1 MLSIAARL
9 ESACFSPSML
19 EFFDMSSTTL
29 ETFPNPQPN
38 RDYEIAIRCP
48 EFTSVCPKTGLPDFG
63 EIRITY
69 VPDQRC
75 IELKALKYYL
85 IDFRNK
91 GIFYENV
98 TNQILD
104 DLVAACQPRRMTVV
118 GDFSVRGGIKTEVTA
133 RYDPSTPRQ
142 ARGRP
147 KQRRRTTSSGSSRAA
162 SRDEK

>member
-1 MLSIAARL
+1 
-9 ESACFSPSML
+9 ML
-19 EFFDMSSTTL
+19 EFSSMSSSTI
-29 ETFPNPQPN
+29 ETFPNPQPT

-48 EFTSVCPKTGLPDFG
+48 EFTSLCPKTGLPDFG

-69 VPDQRC
+69 VPDELC

-104 DLVAACQPRRMTVV
+104 DLVAACRPRKMTVV
-118 GDFSVRGGIKTEVTA
+118 GDFSVRGGIKTEVTV
-133 RYDPSTPRQ
+133 RYEHPD
-142 ARGRP
+142 
-147 KQRRRTTSSGSSRAA
+147 RR
-162 SRDEK
+162 